1 LEIRDYNGYK
11 KPVSSAKKTA
21 KQPVNKNRRAIK
33 ALIAVF
39 CVLVAG
45 VIAIGIYFIAR
56 WKGDDYSSLQSGS
69 LVVLAPEPNV
79 TASDDNARVNEAP
92 TPTPVQTTIEYNGS
106 TYAKNDSVV
115 NLVFLGIDSNSDRKK
130 LMMGYRSDMV
140 MVCAVDIASKK
151 ATLLSIPRD
160 TSTTMYEIDGSGNIK
175 KTTQNKINAAFS
187 LGGDSFEIR
196 AANSM
201 ACVEMFLERRCEL
214 NEPLNFELDVPVYLY
229 AAIDMD
235 GIPKVASAVGG
246 VEVTLTE
253 SVPSVGRKGET
264 VLLKG
269 QKAVDFITNRKNTG
283 GDEHRAA
290 RQQQFMIALAKKIK
304 SMGPVDMILSLYDE
318 LQKYVWTN
326 LSTDQ
331 MIDFAKVLTKTNID
345 SIDIRM
351 VTGEGKTTGGT
362 YYMYHDEEAT
372 LQMLLDI
379 YYTKVS

>member
-1 LEIRDYNGYK
+1 M
-11 KPVSSAKKTA
+11 
-21 KQPVNKNRRAIK
+21 
-33 ALIAVF
+33 
-39 CVLVAG
+39 LVAG
-45 VIAIGIYFIAR
+45 VIAIGIYFVAR
-56 WKGDDYSSLQSGS
+56 WKGDDYSSLQAGS

-79 TASDDNARVNEAP
+79 TASDDNVRMNEEP
-92 TPTPVQTTIEYNGS
+92 TSAPVQTTIEYNGS

-115 NLVFLGIDSNSDRKK
+115 NLLFLGIDSNSDRKK
-130 LMMGYRSDMV
+130 RMMGYRSDMV
-140 MVCAVDIASKK
+140 MVCAVDTSSKK

-214 NEPLNFELDVPVYLY
+214 NEPLNFQLDVPVYLY

-290 RQQQFMIALAKKIK
+290 RQQQFMIALAKRIK
-304 SMGPVDMILSLYDE
+304 GMGPVDMILSLYDE
-318 LQKYVWTN
+318 LQKNVWTN

-351 VTGEGKTTGGT
+351 ITGQGKTTGGT

>member
-1 LEIRDYNGYK
+1 MEIRHYDGHTR
-11 KPVSSAKKTA
+11 PVSSAKKPT
-21 KQPVNKNRRAIK
+21 KKPINKNRRAIK

-45 VIAIGIYFIAR
+45 VIAIGIYFVAR
-56 WKGDDYSSLQSGS
+56 WKGDDYSSLQAGS

-79 TASDDNARVNEAP
+79 TASDDNVRVNEEPTSAP
-92 TPTPVQTTIEYNGS
+92 VRTTIEYNGS

-115 NLVFLGIDSNSDRKK
+115 NLLFLGIDSNSDRKK
-130 LMMGYRSDMV
+130 RMMGYRSDMV
-140 MVCAVDIASKK
+140 MVCAVDTSSKK

-290 RQQQFMIALAKKIK
+290 RQQQFMIALAKRIK
-304 SMGPVDMILSLYDE
+304 GMGPVDMILSLYDE

-331 MIDFAKVLTKTNID
+331 MIDFAKVLTKTDID

-351 VTGEGKTTGGT
+351 VTGQGKTTGGT